1 MAESLYVEKAKVFD
15 LVNGNLAFLDTV
27 ATLMAV
33 AIDKFESIKSITAT
47 HEPFTNDLYW
57 LNEESEATAIDGTSA
72 YDIAVEF
79 LSNAELFLSEIYV
92 LKTDVRKMRY
102 TDTTDYN
109 QVYQRALAISY
120 EFFKHYRDS
129 VHAMVMGFLSHDT
142 TFVPYAHTL
151 HTFTAGTNVSAVS
164 DGIRVKIANA
174 IAGAADAGTLTSSG
188 AAVTTIAANPST
200 TGDGKN
206 RATNVFNMNKQQIR
220 TYKRIVELISEN
232 WSTSSIA
239 LTRTLA
245 KFAASDL
252 ASDSMGIGDGASHFA
267 SLLKLISSLQAS
279 GEELVYKLEEYI
291 DIAKDENGD
300 PLYSDSDMISNV
312 TSYVSHFD
320 ASNDASDLIQ
330 GIYKVANE
338 FIEGAYPTAQQPDD
352 LINDWSA
359 GTKFA

>member
-1 MAESLYVEKAKVFD
+1 MPESLYVEKAKVFD

-57 LNEESEATAIDGTSA
+57 LDEEDETSAIDGTSA

-164 DGIRVKIANA
+164 DGIRVNIANA
-174 IAGAADAGTLTSSG
+174 IAGADG
-188 AAVTTIAANPST
+188 VTTIAANPST
-200 TGDGKN
+200 TTLGKN

-252 ASDSMGIGDGASHFA
+252 ASASMGIGDGASHFA

-300 PLYSDSDMISNV
+300 PLYSDSDMITNV
-312 TSYVSHFD
+312 TSYVSNFD
-320 ASNDASDLIQ
+320 ASNDTSDLIQ

-338 FIEGAYPTAQQPDD
+338 FIEGAYPTADQPDA
-352 LINDWSA
+352 LISDWSA
-359 GTKFA
+359 GTKFD